1 MRICFTINGRTY
13 CFTVPIIAYP
23 IHPPKPDPEHKDY
36 EGLISDATILGS
48 IRAAANQLSDA
59 AAKETL
65 RQPQPGSGGSSK
77 AGRLAR
83 CAVVRELGSVAWKS
97 LLSGV
102 L

>member
-48 IRAAANQLSDA
+48 IRAAANQLSNA

-65 RQPQPGSGGSSK
+65 NASLSRALEGVQKQAGSH
-77 AGRLAR
+77 
-83 CAVVRELGSVAWKS
+83 VA
-97 LLSGV
+97 LSFEN
-102 L
+102 